1 MHFLLFLWLPFLTF
15 SFSLLLFSF
24 LLPSSFSL
32 FLLIFSSWPVIQLSL
47 CLTLS
52 SVTHLVKVSQVLV
65 LVFLLLLPSNH
76 YYYQPMPMR
85 LLRPIQKLMV
95 HHHHLANRL
104 LQSKPLCLNH
114 PSPPFLIWTQI
125 VVSTSVSTY
134 WRIFPFGSNA
144 HQSLEVSFIRRSAST
159 RHCHLPSY

>member
-15 SFSLLLFSF
+15 SFSLLLFSL

-32 FLLIFSSWPVIQLSL
+32 FLLIFSSWPVTQLSL

-52 SVTHLVKVSQVLV
+52 SVTHLVKVSSVLV
-65 LVFLLLLPSNH
+65 LVFLLLPSNLN
-76 YYYQPMPMR
+76 YYQPMPMR
-85 LLRPIQKLMV
+85 LLRPIQKWMV

-114 PSPPFLIWTQI
+114 PSPPFLILT
-125 VVSTSVSTY
+125 
-134 WRIFPFGSNA
+134 
-144 HQSLEVSFIRRSAST
+144 
-159 RHCHLPSY
+159 